1 MGKIREIGEISEI
14 DRQLKRMYPIEV
26 GVTANRSESGITLVE
41 CA

>member
-1 MGKIREIGEISEI
+1 MGKMGEMGERNEI

-26 GVTANRSESGITLVE
+26 GVATNRSESGITLVE